1 MLQDGDMGDDKRY
14 KTDSVAKTRQLI
26 DDNPFQSKSGRV
38 YAAPII
44 NQAGGVSPSL
54 KTKSLP
60 AVGETVV
67 LSPSGRRMREPRERQ
82 NIDAERKRVSR
93 QEPDFRA
100 AEREAMAVRRED
112 PDYRAAER
120 EAMAVRREDPDYRAA
135 ERGTMAVRRED
146 PEYRANSQSKKAISR
161 SSITFNPDRILGF

>member
-1 MLQDGDMGDDKRY
+1 MGDDKRY

-26 DDNPFQSKSGRV
+26 DENPFQSKSGMI

-120 EAMAVRREDPDYRAA
+120 EAMAVRREDPDCGRPWLG
-135 ERGTMAVRRED
+135 EGKTLIIGL
-146 PEYRANSQSKKAISR
+146 QSGRPWLGEEKTL
-161 SSITFNPDRILGF
+161 SIGLQSF

>member
-26 DDNPFQSKSGRV
+26 DENPFQSKSGMI

-44 NQAGGVSPSL
+44 NQAGGVS
-54 KTKSLP
+54 
-60 AVGETVV
+60 VV

-93 QEPDFRA
+93 QEPENRA
-100 AEREAMAVRRED
+100 AQRVYIAGRRKD
-112 PDYRAAER
+112 PEYRAAER
-120 EAMAVRREDPDYRAA
+120 EAMA
-135 ERGTMAVRRED
+135 GRRED
-146 PEYRANSQSKKAISR
+146 PEYRAAER
-161 SSITFNPDRILGF
+161 EAMAGRR